1 MSGDTST
8 RTGQGPLLR
17 WSEVLSMPKRE
28 GSSVWMRDGAGLRE
42 AGKREKESG
51 GGMGLGM
58 WDTGMTWEPCVENG
72 AGGSKDGK
80 LH

>member
-1 MSGDTST
+1 
-8 RTGQGPLLR
+8 
-17 WSEVLSMPKRE
+17 
-28 GSSVWMRDGAGLRE
+28 MRDGAGLRE
-42 AGKREKESG
+42 AGKREEESG

-58 WDTGMTWEPCVENG
+58 WDTGMTWEPCVGNG